1 MTTTTTLTIRVS
13 AELKDKLAR
22 LAEGTR
28 RSKSCLAAE
37 AVSAYAESELQII
50 EGVRRGI
57 RDVETGRVVPHD
69 EAMAEIR
76 GAIEAASRKRPA

>member
-13 AELKDKLAR
+13 AELKDKLAQ
-22 LAEGTR
+22 LAEDTR
-28 RSKSCLAAE
+28 RSKSFLAAE

-76 GAIEAASRKRPA
+76 GAIEAASRKQPA